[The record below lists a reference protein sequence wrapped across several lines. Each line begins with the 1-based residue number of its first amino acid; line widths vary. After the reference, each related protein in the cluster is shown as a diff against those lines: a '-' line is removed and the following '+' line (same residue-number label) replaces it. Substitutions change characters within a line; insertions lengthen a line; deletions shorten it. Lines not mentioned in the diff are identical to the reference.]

1 VHRNPPSPL
10 SFRAMSEFRN
20 AERMRERNPKEASC
34 NHADSGNSNETRFVN
49 GKLLR
54 SWHRFEPFRHE
65 PFSPLV
71 ILSESERMRRRRAV
85 GICRSAPTAQKP
97 RSWSRDEAPETTGF
111 SASAAPTKPNK
122 ASRRPRAPRP
132 PQQEPARCN
141 QDKSPTAV
149 WSEATESK
157 SRARC
162 NRCPLNVTSSIA
174 LKAVWSEATGVSHKG
189 SRRPRAPSPLQQA
202 PSRCRQNKSST
213 AVWSEATELSSII

>member
-1 VHRNPPSPL
+1 
-10 SFRAMSEFRN
+10 
-20 AERMRERNPKEASC
+20 
-34 NHADSGNSNETRFVN
+34 
-49 GKLLR
+49 
-54 SWHRFEPFRHE
+54 
-65 PFSPLV
+65 
-71 ILSESERMRRRRAV
+71 MRRRRAV

-111 SASAAPTKPNK
+111 SASAAPAKPNK

-162 NRCPLNVTSSIA
+162 NRSLNKATTTNA
-174 LKAVWSEATGVSHKG
+174 LKAVWIEATRIDDKG
-189 SRRPRAPSPLQQA
+189 SRRPRAPSPLQQESEKA
-202 PSRCRQNKSST
+202 TRKIALK
-213 AVWSEATELSSII
+213 AVWREATRTSTPK